1 MSGWEYKMTRIY
13 FPNSCTEHAIFNF
26 CNEIESCSDERKV
39 VIDFSRMGRVEPFT
53 MIYVAK
59 FIREFNR
66 RNKETT
72 VSCCG
77 HKEKEY
83 AANMAFFR
91 AFGLKHGREPSC
103 TQGND
108 RFVPFT
114 ILRIQTI
121 TDEADKSWKPEQD
134 VIEQRSEQLA
144 QILSQQDGTN
154 LVDALTFSIREIMR
168 NVYEHSGSK
177 SIEYCAQY
185 WPTYH
190 KVEIAIADNGIGLRE
205 SLKLNPF
212 VEVENDSDAIQQAL
226 MPAISSKN
234 YKGARIDTSNPW
246 HNSGFGLYM
255 SSRICR
261 LGGSFLVCSGD
272 HGIKIDQMGKEHI
285 NLEHPCT
292 GTVVK
297 MVLNTSKL
305 TELNSM
311 LAKFREDGYEVAKQI
326 KGVGMYAA
334 SAASQMLSR
343 DFTERA

>member
-1 MSGWEYKMTRIY
+1 MTRIY
-13 FPNSCTEHAIFNF
+13 FPYTCTENAIFEF
-26 CNEIESCSDERKV
+26 CNDIESCAGEKQV
-39 VIDFSRMGRVEPFT
+39 IIDFSRMGRIEPFT

-59 FIREFNR
+59 FIRDFNR

-121 TDEADKSWKPEQD
+121 TDEAEQNWKAEQD
-134 VIEQRSEQLA
+134 IIEQRSEQLA
-144 QILSQQDGTN
+144 KILSQQEGTS

-168 NVYEHSGSK
+168 NVYEHSESK

-190 KVEIAIADNGIGLRE
+190 KVEIAIADNGIGLRK
-205 SLKLNPF
+205 SLKSNPYI
-212 VEVENDSDAIQQAL
+212 EVENDSDAIQQAL

-234 YKGARIDTSNPW
+234 YKGAKVDTNNPW

-261 LGGSFLVCSGD
+261 LGGSFLVCSGN
-272 HGIKIDQMGKEHI
+272 HGIRLDESGKEHVD
-285 NLEHPCT
+285 LKHACS

-297 MVLNTSKL
+297 LVLNTSKL
-305 TELNSM
+305 TDLSTM
-311 LAKFREDGYEVAKQI
+311 LAKFRDEGYEVAKQI
-326 KGVGMYAA
+326 KGVGRYTA

-343 DFTERA
+343 DFTETA

>member
-1 MSGWEYKMTRIY
+1 MSTIY
-13 FPNSCTEHAIFNF
+13 FPNRCSESDIFEF
-26 CNEIESCSDERKV
+26 CNRIESCKGEEKV
-39 VIDFSRMGRVEPFT
+39 LIDFSNMGRIEPFT

-59 FIREFNR
+59 YIRDFNR
-66 RNKETT
+66 RNKITE
-72 VSCCG
+72 VICRG
-77 HKEKEY
+77 HKGKEY

-91 AFGLKHGREPSC
+91 AFGLRHGREPSC

-114 ILRIQTI
+114 ILRVQTI
-121 TDEADKSWKPEQD
+121 TDEADKSWKLEQD
-134 VIEQRSEQLA
+134 IIEQRSEQLA
-144 QILSQQDGTN
+144 QILSQQEGTK

-168 NVYEHSGSK
+168 NVFEHSNSK

-185 WPTYH
+185 WPSYH
-190 KVEIAIADNGIGLRE
+190 KVEIAIADNGIGLKRSLE
-205 SLKLNPF
+205 SNPY

-234 YKGARIDTSNPW
+234 YKGAKIDTTNPW

-261 LGGSFLVCSGD
+261 LGGSFMVCSGG
-272 HGIKIDQMGKEHI
+272 HGIKLDENGKEHI
-285 NLEHPCT
+285 NLPHQCL

-297 MVLNTSKL
+297 MVLSTNKL
-305 TELNSM
+305 SELNTM
-311 LAKFREDGYEVAKQI
+311 LARFREEGYEIAKQI
-326 KGVGMYAA
+326 KGVGMYKA

-343 DFTERA
+343 DFICRG

>member
-1 MSGWEYKMTRIY
+1 MTRIY
-13 FPNSCTEHAIFNF
+13 FPNACTEHAIFNF
-26 CNEIESCSDERKV
+26 CSEIESCSGEQQV

-72 VSCCG
+72 VSCYG

-134 VIEQRSEQLA
+134 IIEQRSEQLA
-144 QILSQQDGTN
+144 QILSQQEGTN

-272 HGIKIDQMGKEHI
+272 HGIKLNGMGKEHI
-285 NLEHPCT
+285 NLDHPCT
-292 GTVVK
+292 GTVVR

-305 TELNSM
+305 SELNSM
-311 LAKFREDGYEVAKQI
+311 LAKFREEGYEVAKQI

-343 DFTERA
+343 DFIERT

>member
-1 MSGWEYKMTRIY
+1 MTRIY
-13 FPNSCTEHAIFNF
+13 FPNACTEHAIFNF
-26 CNEIESCSDERKV
+26 CSEIESCSGEQQV
-39 VIDFSRMGRVEPFT
+39 VIDFSKMRRVEPFT

-66 RNKETT
+66 RNKETN

-121 TDEADKSWKPEQD
+121 TDEADKSWKLEQD
-134 VIEQRSEQLA
+134 IIEQRSEQLA
-144 QILSQQDGTN
+144 QVLSQQEGTN

-177 SIEYCAQY
+177 RIEYCAQY

-190 KVEIAIADNGIGLRE
+190 KVEIAIADSGIGLRE
-205 SLKLNPF
+205 SLKSNPF
-212 VEVENDSDAIQQAL
+212 VEVENDCDAIQQAL

-261 LGGSFLVCSGD
+261 LGGSFLVCSGR
-272 HGIKIDQMGKEHI
+272 HGIKLDEMGKEHI
-285 NLEHPCT
+285 NLDHPCI
-292 GTVVK
+292 GTVVR

-305 TELNSM
+305 SELNSM
-311 LAKFREDGYEVAKQI
+311 LAKFREEGYEVAKQI
-326 KGVGMYAA
+326 KGVGVYTA

-343 DFTERA
+343 DFTERV

>member
-1 MSGWEYKMTRIY
+1 MTRIY
-13 FPNSCTEHAIFNF
+13 FPNACTEHAIFNF
-26 CNEIESCSDERKV
+26 CSEIESCSGEQQV
-39 VIDFSRMGRVEPFT
+39 VIDFSKMGRVKPFT

-66 RNKETT
+66 RNKKTT

-103 TQGND
+103 TQGSD

-134 VIEQRSEQLA
+134 IIEQRSEQLA
-144 QILSQQDGTN
+144 QILSQQEGTN

-190 KVEIAIADNGIGLRE
+190 EVEIAIADNGIGLRE

-212 VEVENDSDAIQQAL
+212 VEVENDSDAIQQSL

-272 HGIKIDQMGKEHI
+272 HGIKLDEMGKEHI
-285 NLEHPCT
+285 NLDHPCT
-292 GTVVK
+292 GTVVR
-297 MVLNTSKL
+297 MVLNTRKL
-305 TELNSM
+305 SELNSM
-311 LAKFREDGYEVAKQI
+311 LAKFREEGYELAKQI

-343 DFTERA
+343 DFTERT

>member
-1 MSGWEYKMTRIY
+1 
-13 FPNSCTEHAIFNF
+13 
-26 CNEIESCSDERKV
+26 
-39 VIDFSRMGRVEPFT
+39 
-53 MIYVAK
+53 
-59 FIREFNR
+59 
-66 RNKETT
+66 
-72 VSCCG
+72 
-77 HKEKEY
+77 
-83 AANMAFFR
+83 MAFFR

-134 VIEQRSEQLA
+134 IIEQRSEQLA
-144 QILSQQDGTN
+144 QILSQQEGTN

-272 HGIKIDQMGKEHI
+272 HGIKLNEMGKEHI
-285 NLEHPCT
+285 DLDHLCT
-292 GTVVK
+292 GTVVR

-305 TELNSM
+305 SELNSM
-311 LAKFREDGYEVAKQI
+311 LAKFREEGYEVAKQI

-343 DFTERA
+343 DFTERT